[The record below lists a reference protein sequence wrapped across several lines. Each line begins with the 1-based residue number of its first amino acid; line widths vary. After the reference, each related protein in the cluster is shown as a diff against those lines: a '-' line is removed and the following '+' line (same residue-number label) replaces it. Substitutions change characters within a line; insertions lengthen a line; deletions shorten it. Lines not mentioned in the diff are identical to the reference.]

1 LTQSEAL
8 VLTFNDLLTL
18 QGVDQKQVRL
28 VRHQDRRLRAGRLYE
43 AWRND
48 RAAFEA
54 YQSAQVRDVFPID
67 AVLASFIVTDARK
80 TVFVG
85 MYRVDSVGSCPPG
98 TTDALLNS
106 DVSGQFQYDLQLLDV
121 LSDYRDKLAIEWG
134 PGTRVW
140 VQRAANQPKPVI
152 EIAEQYEPKF
162 PGFRSFTRLVDDV
175 PTLPSGWQQVL
186 RSVKGVY
193 LLVDVETGQQY
204 VGSAKGTDSLLGR
217 WMDYATD
224 GHGGNL
230 ALKEAS
236 KKGRRTYQVSVLEV
250 VDENTPDETIEQT
263 ESYWKSKLLSR
274 EFGLNLG

>member
-1 LTQSEAL
+1 M
-8 VLTFNDLLTL
+8 LTFNDLLTL
-18 QGVDQKQVRL
+18 QGVDPRQVRL

-48 RAAFEA
+48 REAFEN
-54 YQSAQVRDVFPID
+54 YQSVQVRDVFPID
-67 AVLASFIVTDARK
+67 AFLASFIVTDAGK

-85 MYRVDSVGSCPPG
+85 MYSVDSVGSCPPG

-106 DVSGQFQYDLQLLDV
+106 DVSGQYKYDLQLLDV
-121 LSDYRDKLAIEWG
+121 LSEYRDKLAIEWG

-140 VQRAANQPKPVI
+140 IQRAANQAKPVI

-162 PGFRSFTRLVDDV
+162 PGFRRFTRLVDDV
-175 PTLPSGWQQVL
+175 PTLPNGWQQVL

-193 LLVDVETGQQY
+193 LLVDVATGQQY
-204 VGSAKGTDSLLGR
+204 VGSAKGEDSLLGR

-230 ALKEAS
+230 ALKEAT
-236 KKGRRTYQVSVLEV
+236 KKGRPTYQVSVLEV

-263 ESYWKSKLLSR
+263 EFYWKCKLLSR

>member
-1 LTQSEAL
+1 M
-8 VLTFNDLLTL
+8 LTFNDLLAL
-18 QGVDQKQVRL
+18 HGVDQTHVRL
-28 VRHQDRRLRAGRLYE
+28 VRHQDGRFPAGRLYE

-54 YQSAQVRDVFPID
+54 YQSVQVRDVFPID

-85 MYRVDSVGSCPPG
+85 MYRVDGVGSAPPG
-98 TTDALLNS
+98 ATDALLNS
-106 DVSGQFQYDLQLLDV
+106 DVSGHVRYELQLLDV
-121 LSDYRDKLAIEWG
+121 LSGYRDRLAIEWG
-134 PGTRVW
+134 PGARVW
-140 VQRAANQPKPVI
+140 VQRAANQPKQVI

-162 PGFRSFTRLVDDV
+162 PGFRRFSRLVDDV

-204 VGSAKGTDSLLGR
+204 VGSAKGADSLLGR

-230 ALKEAS
+230 ALKEAG

>member
-1 LTQSEAL
+1 

-18 QGVDQKQVRL
+18 KGVDPAQVRL

-54 YQSAQVRDVFPID
+54 YQSAQVRDVFPIN
-67 AVLASFIVTDARK
+67 AVLASFIVTDIRK

-85 MYRVDSVGSCPPG
+85 MYRVDSVGSCPSG

-106 DVSGQFQYDLQLLDV
+106 DVSGQFKYDLQLLDV
-121 LSDYRDKLAIEWG
+121 LSDYCDKLVIEWG

-152 EIAEQYEPKF
+152 EIAEQYEPRF

-204 VGSAKGTDSLLGR
+204 VGSAKGADSLLGR
-217 WMDYATD
+217 WMEYATD
-224 GHGGNL
+224 SHGGNRG
-230 ALKEAS
+230 LKEVTR
-236 KKGRRTYQVSVLEV
+236 KGRPTYQVSVLEV
-250 VDENTPDETIEQT
+250 IDENTPDETIEQA